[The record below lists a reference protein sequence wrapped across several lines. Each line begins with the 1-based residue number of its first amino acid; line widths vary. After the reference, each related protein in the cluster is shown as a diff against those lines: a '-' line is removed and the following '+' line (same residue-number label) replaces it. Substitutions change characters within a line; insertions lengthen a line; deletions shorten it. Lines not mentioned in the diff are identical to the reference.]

1 MAAANRRPAAP
12 KHERP
17 AMTDTDIQIQ
27 SAVHVAEA
35 WKAGVKFDDVDV
47 GSSK

>member
-1 MAAANRRPAAP
+1 
-12 KHERP
+12 
-17 AMTDTDIQIQ
+17 MTDTDIQIQ
-27 SAVHVAEA
+27 SAVHVVEA